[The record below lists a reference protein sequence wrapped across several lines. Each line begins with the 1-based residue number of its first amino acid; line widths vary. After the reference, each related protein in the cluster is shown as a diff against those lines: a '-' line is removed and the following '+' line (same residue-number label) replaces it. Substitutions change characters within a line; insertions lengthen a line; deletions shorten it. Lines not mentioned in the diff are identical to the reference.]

1 MSKTGTPKL
10 VASTDMG
17 KADTEPTVQS
27 ASTPAE
33 EAADPA
39 ARAGLV
45 AAELVRAQYRNIPT
59 AVAVNVVISGL
70 LCLALRETVPVER
83 LAGWLAVV
91 YLITGTRFLLWRQ
104 FNNSPRSLAK
114 TPRWR
119 LYAFLGSGAN
129 GAIWGAGGIVL
140 YAAHS
145 PSSQFLLLITQFG
158 MGAGAAYASA
168 PAFAAVLAYLLPSVL
183 LTAVPFFM
191 EGDSVHVTLGAMLFV
206 FVAAA
211 THFTYGISHTIARA
225 IALRFENLDLIH
237 ELRDQTLAAESAR
250 QAAEEANIA
259 KSRFLAAAGHDL
271 RQPLHALGFFVDAL
285 QEQSLPADGRA
296 VVGNIRRSVD
306 VMEDLFNSLLDVSR
320 LDAGIVRP
328 RVATIPLGPLMDR
341 VRAEYEAQARQKGLT
356 FVVVGCS
363 LYVKSDPVLLDRILR
378 NLVSNAVRYTDRGR
392 VVLGARRHADRV
404 RVQVWDSGRGI
415 PEDMHREI
423 FQEFRQL
430 ENPQRDRRKGLGLGL
445 AIVERLVKLLNHPL
459 ELRSKLGQGSMFAV
473 SMPRG
478 RRDEFVPGEADG
490 QIVVNSDVADS
501 LILIVDDEPDVRN
514 SMQALLAKWRCEVV
528 AAESCSQMLEKLV
541 HVQRLPDLIVSD
553 YRLEGKE
560 NGIDVIGRLREEF
573 NAQVPA
579 LLITGDTG
587 IEQLREAEESGLHVL
602 HKPLNPSRLRALIAN
617 LRRERTRAA

>member
-1 MSKTGTPKL
+1 
-10 VASTDMG
+10 MG
-17 KADTEPTVQS
+17 NADN
-27 ASTPAE
+27 AE
-33 EAADPA
+33 RAA
-39 ARAGLV
+39 LV

-59 AVAVNVVISGL
+59 AVGVNAIISAL
-70 LCLALRETVPVER
+70 LCIALRETVSPER
-83 LAGWLAVV
+83 LVWWLAAV
-91 YLITGTRFLLWRQ
+91 YMVGATRYCLWRVY
-104 FNNSPRSLAK
+104 NRSDLVATN

-119 LYAFLGSGAN
+119 LFALLGSGIN
-129 GAIWGAGGIVL
+129 GLTWGIGGILL
-140 YAAHS
+140 YAPHS

-168 PAFAAVLAYLLPSVL
+168 PAFAAVLAYLVPSVL
-183 LTAVPFFM
+183 LSSVPFFL

-225 IALRFENLDLIH
+225 IALRFENIDLIH
-237 ELRDQTLAAESAR
+237 ELREQTLAAELAR
-250 QAAEEANIA
+250 QAAEEANVA

-296 VVGNIRRSVD
+296 VVSNIRRSVD

-328 RVATIPLGPLMDR
+328 RVATIPLAPLIER
-341 VRAEYEAQARQKGLT
+341 VRAEFEPLARQKGLSLIT
-356 FVVVGCS
+356 IRSS
-363 LYVKSDPVLLDRILR
+363 LYVRSDPVLLERIIR
-378 NLVSNAVRYTDRGR
+378 NLVANAVRYTDRGR
-392 VVLGARRHADRV
+392 VVLGTRRRREAV
-404 RVQVWDSGRGI
+404 RVEVWDSGRGI
-415 PEDMHREI
+415 PEDKRREI

-430 ENPQRDRRKGLGLGL
+430 ENPERDRRKGLGLGL
-445 AIVERLVKLLNHPL
+445 AIVERLVKLLDHPL
-459 ELRSKLGQGSMFAV
+459 ELRSKLGKGSMFAV
-473 SMPRG
+473 SVPRG
-478 RRDEFVPGEADG
+478 RREDFIPGEADG
-490 QIVVNSDVADS
+490 QIVVDRDVADS

-514 SMQALLAKWRCEVV
+514 SMLALLRKWRCEVV
-528 AAESCSQMLEKLV
+528 AAESCTQMLEKLV
-541 HVQRLPDLIVSD
+541 SIQRLPDLIVSD
-553 YRLEGKE
+553 YRLQGEE
-560 NGIDVIGRLREEF
+560 NGIDVVARLREEF

-587 IEQLREAEESGLHVL
+587 PEQLRAAEESGLHIL